1 MDSSENDQTF
11 TPVIP
16 NLGSKFDLSGNPIPQ
31 LSVPLQSSEN
41 IPSWVTHFHPNRSY
55 YLNFPKEFSAYI
67 QDKIEYEDM
76 IINVGLRYDYFD
88 PNSWVPMNSHE
99 PYIQNPRNPRL
110 DSLSVEQRLNIDWG
124 SFSHFI
130 IDDDTH
136 DTTWVRYSDF
146 GGFVDN
152 DGLQNQKG
160 WYKKTTPKSQVS
172 PRLGIAYPISDRGVI
187 HFSYGMFYQIPQFE
201 LLYTNPGYKMP
212 ETSGKFGIYG
222 DPDLEPQKTTSYELG
237 LQQEITRDLKLEVTG
252 YFRDVRNW
260 VSTGIPIDLGGG
272 ASYFTYVN
280 KDYSN
285 VRGIIITMD
294 RRFRNY
300 YGWHIDY
307 TFQTAEG
314 SNSNPS
320 EEFGAILDNS
330 EPRRSIIPLNWDQR
344 HTLNASAYTSYRG
357 WGGHILMQ
365 YGSGYPYTPVY
376 TSSSLQ
382 GQTLANVL
390 IQNSRRKQ
398 STVNF
403 DLKLYKEITFAG
415 DIHGRFFVNIN
426 NLFDTRNEITIWGD
440 TGRSSGTAEQA
451 LAEENDDG
459 SPLRPNTISDYFN
472 HPEWYS
478 DPRNIQFGVQVSL

>member
-1 MDSSENDQTF
+1 M
-11 TPVIP
+11 
-16 NLGSKFDLSGNPIPQ
+16 
-31 LSVPLQSSEN
+31 
-41 IPSWVTHFHPNRSY
+41 
-55 YLNFPKEFSAYI
+55 
-67 QDKIEYEDM
+67 
-76 IINVGLRYDYFD
+76 
-88 PNSWVPMNSHE
+88 
-99 PYIQNPRNPRL
+99 
-110 DSLSVEQRLNIDWG
+110 
-124 SFSHFI
+124 
-130 IDDDTH
+130 
-136 DTTWVRYSDF
+136 
-146 GGFVDN
+146 
-152 DGLQNQKG
+152 
-160 WYKKTTPKSQVS
+160 
-172 PRLGIAYPISDRGVI
+172 
-187 HFSYGMFYQIPQFE
+187 
-201 LLYTNPGYKMP
+201 
-212 ETSGKFGIYG
+212 
-222 DPDLEPQKTTSYELG
+222 EPQKTTSYELG

-272 ASYFTYVN
+272 ASYFKYVN

-285 VRGIIITMD
+285 VRGVIITVD
-294 RRFRNY
+294 RRFNNY

-344 HTLNASAYTSYRG
+344 HTLNASAYTSYHG

-403 DLKLYKEITFAG
+403 DLKLYKEITFSR
-415 DIHGRFFVNIN
+415 DIHGRFFININ
-426 NLFDTRNEITIWGD
+426 NLFDTTNEITIWGD
-440 TGRSSGTAEQA
+440 TGRSSGTAEQS

-459 SPLRPNTISDYFN
+459 NPLRPNTISDYFN

>member
-1 MDSSENDQTF
+1 
-11 TPVIP
+11 
-16 NLGSKFDLSGNPIPQ
+16 
-31 LSVPLQSSEN
+31 
-41 IPSWVTHFHPNRSY
+41 
-55 YLNFPKEFSAYI
+55 
-67 QDKIEYEDM
+67 M

-110 DSLSVEQRLNIDWG
+110 DSLSVEERLNIDWG
-124 SFSHFI
+124 SYSHFT
-130 IDDDTH
+130 IDDDTN

-146 GGFVDN
+146 GGFIDN

-160 WYKKTTPKSQVS
+160 WYNKTTPKSQVS
-172 PRLGIAYPISDRGVI
+172 PRLGIAYPISDKGVI
-187 HFSYGMFYQIPQFE
+187 HFSYGMFYQIPRFE

-272 ASYFTYVN
+272 ASYFKYVN

-285 VRGIIITMD
+285 VRGVIITVD
-294 RRFRNY
+294 RRFNNY

-344 HTLNASAYTSYRG
+344 HTLNVSAYTSYHG

-403 DLKLYKEITFAG
+403 DLKLYKEITFAR
-415 DIHGRFFVNIN
+415 DIHGRFFININ
-426 NLFDTRNEITIWGD
+426 NLFDTTNEITIWGD
-440 TGRSSGTAEQA
+440 TGRSSGTAEQS

-459 SPLRPNTISDYFN
+459 NPLRPNTISDYFN